1 MEQVVAM
8 ESNVPRVVLKGQLK
22 PSQKG
27 SGVFLNSTIGADRF

>member
-8 ESNVPRVVLKGQLK
+8 GSDVPRVVLKGQSK

-27 SGVFLNSTIGADRF
+27 SGVFLNSTIGADGF